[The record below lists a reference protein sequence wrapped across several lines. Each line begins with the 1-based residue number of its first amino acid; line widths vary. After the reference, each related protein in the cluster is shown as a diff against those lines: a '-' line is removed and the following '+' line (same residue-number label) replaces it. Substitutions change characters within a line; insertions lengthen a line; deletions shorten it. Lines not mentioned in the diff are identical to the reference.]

1 MSDSETFLDVVI
13 PAYREEEWL
22 PDLLDCLQR
31 QDLAGV
37 RIIIS
42 CSCPPAE
49 QDIPLPR
56 AGGRTPV
63 PDMSVVRAGMGVA
76 NARNAGAAAGTSP
89 WILFLDSDVL
99 IPDTFVSRVR
109 GITAGTPAAAM
120 TFGYYADSHRWPL
133 RAGTRLCYWY
143 LRLGFRL
150 GRPALPGFA
159 TLVRRKV
166 FEEIGGYRPDL
177 GISEDFVFSDELA
190 HAGHSITLHPDPW
203 VLFSVRRFDTS
214 LVAAARLLWRYLL
227 VDLARRTTG
236 RRYLHGQIDYGFGE
250 HRRRSSRRY
259 PAEVRPWHAR

>member
-1 MSDSETFLDVVI
+1 MSDTETFLDVVI

-31 QDLAGV
+31 QNLAGV

-42 CSCPPAE
+42 CSCPQTE
-49 QDIPLPR
+49 RDTPLPWT
-56 AGGRTPV
+56 GGHTTI
-63 PDMSVVRAGMGVA
+63 PDVSVVRASMGVA
-76 NARNAGAAAGTSP
+76 HARNAGAAAGESP

-99 IPDTFVSRVR
+99 IPDTFLSSVR
-109 GITAGTPAAAM
+109 GITANTTAAAM

-143 LRLGFRL
+143 LRLAFSL

-166 FEEIGGYRPDL
+166 FEEVGGYRPDL
-177 GISEDFVFSDELA
+177 GISEDFAFSDDLIHGG
-190 HAGHSITLHPDPW
+190 HAITLHPDPW

-227 VDLARRTTG
+227 IDLGRRTRG

-250 HRRRSSRRY
+250 HCRRGSRRH
-259 PAEVRPWHAR
+259 PAEVRPWRAR